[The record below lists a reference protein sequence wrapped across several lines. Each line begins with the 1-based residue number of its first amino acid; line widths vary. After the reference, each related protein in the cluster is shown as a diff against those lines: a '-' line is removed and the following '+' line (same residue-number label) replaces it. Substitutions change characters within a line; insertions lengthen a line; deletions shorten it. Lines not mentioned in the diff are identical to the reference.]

1 MLSSSNPSPE
11 NSHNEESSTFEEHS
25 NPTICSVDI
34 NRLPVVVVEW
44 LDAVCTGGSEWQ
56 TFEDI
61 EEAAEKGPSL
71 VRSVGMLVKNAPDY
85 VALTDTIIMDGD
97 AGGYVHVIPKGMIVT
112 MTGNL
117 YETGLHNRM

>member
-1 MLSSSNPSPE
+1 MLSSDSQSQELFPNEE
-11 NSHNEESSTFEEHS
+11 NSTSQESLT
-25 NPTICSVDI
+25 PTICSVDVSQ
-34 NRLPVVVVEW
+34 LPVVVVEW

-97 AGGYVHVIPKGMIVT
+97 AGGYVHVIPKGMIVA

-117 YETGLHNRM
+117 YEAGLRNRM

>member
-1 MLSSSNPSPE
+1 MLSSNSPSQ
-11 NSHNEESSTFEEHS
+11 ESSPLEEIS
-25 NPTICSVDI
+25 TSEASLTPTICSVDV
-34 NRLPVVVVEW
+34 NHLPVVVVEW

-56 TFEDI
+56 SFEDI

-97 AGGYVHVIPKGMIVT
+97 CGGYVHVIPKGMIVS

-117 YETGLHNRM
+117 YEAGLRNRV